1 MAEQDSNDIV
11 IQLPWVVPQQPSV
24 QTIVLQQPAK
34 THLELN
40 ASTDKTAISSFALS
54 VVIALILGCLATWL
68 AYWYGRK
75 SFDLTKQSFDAV
87 IHQINAGMQ
96 EAQNIKDATIKQ
108 IEESAL
114 DANRNKDILIEQI
127 KLSASTTVESNQQ
140 LATVQYDLKMSEIRA
155 QRRMNLIDNLRDH
168 FGVFFGVLD
177 HQVHKT
183 LGFAQKF
190 YEENGSNT
198 LPDEYC
204 EDSWV
209 AKELKELSYDRY
221 LIRAA
226 LEKALLYLDLTNDS
240 HLDVK
245 VLALEIMIKFDEIGY
260 LARKNKE
267 VSTEKY
273 SEFETGLNTLRENLA
288 KILTLETEK
297 AMKGQ

>member
-1 MAEQDSNDIV
+1 M
-11 IQLPWVVPQQPSV
+11 IQLPWTVPQQPNV
-24 QTIVLQQPAK
+24 QMIVVQQPAK
-34 THLELN
+34 THMELN

-54 VVIALILGCLATWL
+54 VIFALILGGFATWL

-127 KLSASTTVESNQQ
+127 KLAASTTVESNQH

-168 FGVFFGVLD
+168 FGVFFGALD

-198 LPDEYC
+198 LPDEYD
-204 EDSWV
+204 EHTWV
-209 AKELKELSYDRY
+209 AKELKELSNDRY

-226 LEKALLYLDLTNDS
+226 LEKALLYLDLTDDF
-240 HLDVK
+240 HQDVNS
-245 VLALEIMIKFDEIGY
+245 LALEIMKKFDEIGY
-260 LARKNKE
+260 FVRQNKE
-267 VSTEKY
+267 VTAEKY
-273 SEFETGLNTLRENLA
+273 SKFEKDFNVLREKLA
-288 KILTLETEK
+288 KILALESEK
-297 AMKGQ
+297 AVKGE